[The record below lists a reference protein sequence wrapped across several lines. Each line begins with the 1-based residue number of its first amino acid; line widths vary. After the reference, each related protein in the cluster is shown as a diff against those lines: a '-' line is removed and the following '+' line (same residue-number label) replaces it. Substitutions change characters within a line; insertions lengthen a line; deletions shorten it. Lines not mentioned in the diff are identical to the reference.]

1 MRRKRNYA
9 MMKLNVPKRV
19 VLPNGRTFV
28 ACYKRISR
36 AELPPNIVM
45 GRNYRQR
52 AVPRGR
58 RRKQKVRR
66 IFDFV

>member
-9 MMKLNVPKRV
+9 MMKLNVPKWI

-28 ACYKRISR
+28 ARYKRVSR

-45 GRNYRQR
+45 HRTYRLR
-52 AVPRGR
+52 AAPRGLGEG
-58 RRKQKVRR
+58 KEVAD
-66 IFDFV
+66 I